1 MTQEK
6 TDNRCKI
13 IAAFVSLSSHLI
25 MHQIDVTSAHFA
37 VAFNIPLSNISIYFS
52 KLFSFRCLLIA
63 VGSASEFIV
72 ACVCSHLGSS
82 ESGNSGQGKGSSDK
96 GTNGKCRKYI
106 SMGCF
111 GLVLVMRLLFLCI
124 LHFASRLG
132 YFLYIV
138 LSIEAFFFGY
148 FHCSVLAIAPE
159 YSVPVVFAAN
169 ASRIFVLSLQF
180 VLDLCIKS
188 NALINIKIQTWVYVI
203 LTSIAVALW
212 IYCYASEDLTGSNHD
227 SSASTTSQTGDQT
240 SDKKDF
246 FGTLTK
252 AYSPFSMFFAGSMF
266 KDFLFPGVLPYAVLH
281 RDKCHIINMLVPI
294 ANMIGPISLYTLE
307 SIKSFKK
314 WETQFDCF
322 WVLVIP
328 MLGIF
333 ICSMMAIHKKNSR
346 ANLII
351 NSKKL
356 VLIITIMLILC
367 NSYLDPLS
375 FGGVAKTVKPQ
386 SESEGAE
393 KKSNNKKRG
402 DDSVITFHLILALF
416 MRFIFSKLSVG
427 YNDTR
432 VSLGYHLPKFRPNHK
447 MPKSNIGWY
456 FIRETFRRAWR
467 DTGSD
472 FKMNIK
478 EYL

>member
-1 MTQEK
+1 MTEDK
-6 TDNRCKI
+6 SDNKCKI

-25 MHQIDVTSAHFA
+25 MHQIDVSSAHFA

-72 ACVCSHLGSS
+72 SCACSGT
-82 ESGNSGQGKGSSDK
+82 SGNKG
-96 GTNGKCRKYI
+96 NGKCRKYI

-111 GLVLVMRLLFLCI
+111 GLVLVVRLCFSII
-124 LHFASRLG
+124 LHCSSRLG
-132 YFLYIV
+132 YFAYVI
-138 LSIEAFFFGY
+138 LSVEAFFFGY
-148 FHCSVLAIAPE
+148 FHCSVLAIAPQ

-180 VLDLCIKS
+180 ILDLWIKS
-188 NALINIKIQTWVYVI
+188 NALRKIQIQTWVCVI
-203 LTSIAVALW
+203 LTTIAVGLW
-212 IYCYASEDLTGSNHD
+212 VYCYVDESSSTSSAGQTGSQESN
-227 SSASTTSQTGDQT
+227 
-240 SDKKDF
+240 KMNF
-246 FGTLTK
+246 IETLVK
-252 AYSPFSMFFAGSMF
+252 AGSPFFMFFAGSMF

-281 RDKCHIINMLVPI
+281 RDKCHIINMMIPI
-294 ANMIGPISLYTLE
+294 ANMIGPVSLFALE
-307 SIKSFKK
+307 SMNSFNEWKT
-314 WETQFDCF
+314 EFDCY
-322 WVLVIP
+322 WVLVLP

-333 ICSMMAIHKKNSR
+333 IFSMLAIHTKDPNVVI
-346 ANLII
+346 II
-351 NSKKL
+351 NSRTF
-356 VLIITIMLILC
+356 VLIMTIILILC

-386 SESEGAE
+386 TEGSGKE
-393 KKSNNKKRG
+393 NNKKAG
-402 DDSVITFHLILALF
+402 DDSVITFHLIFALF

-432 VSLGYHLPKFRPNHK
+432 VRLGYHLPKFRPNHR

-456 FIRETFRRAWR
+456 FIRQTFRRAWR
-467 DTGSD
+467 DAGSD

>member
-1 MTQEK
+1 MTEK
-6 TDNRCKI
+6 NSDSKCKI

-63 VGSASEFIV
+63 VGSASEFLVSYI
-72 ACVCSHLGSS
+72 CTKFQGSDS
-82 ESGNSGQGKGSSDK
+82 SNGS
-96 GTNGKCRKYI
+96 NGKCRKYL

-111 GLVLVMRLLFLCI
+111 GFVLVMRLWFSII
-124 LHFASRLG
+124 LHCATRLG
-132 YFLYIV
+132 YFVYII

-169 ASRIFVLSLQF
+169 ASRLFVLSLQF
-180 VLDLCIKS
+180 ILDLCIKS
-188 NALINIKIQTWVYVI
+188 NPLVKIKIQTWVCAI
-203 LTSIAVALW
+203 LTTIAVGLW
-212 IYCYASEDLTGSNHD
+212 VYCNVDVHSTNSNTVESSSGGSGGMNFFTTLGKAS
-227 SSASTTSQTGDQT
+227 
-240 SDKKDF
+240 
-246 FGTLTK
+246 
-252 AYSPFSMFFAGSMF
+252 SPFLLFFAGSMF

-281 RDKCHIINMLVPI
+281 RDQCHIINMLVPI
-294 ANMIGPISLYTLE
+294 ANMVGPISLFTMELND
-307 SIKSFKK
+307 KFKEWK
-314 WETQFDCF
+314 DEFNCF
-322 WVLVIP
+322 WLLVLP

-333 ICSMMAIHKKNSR
+333 IFSMKAIHTKDVNT
-346 ANLII
+346 NVII
-351 NSKKL
+351 NSKGL
-356 VLIITIMLILC
+356 VLIITIILILC

-386 SESEGAE
+386 TTGKGTE
-393 KKSNNKKRG
+393 NNNNAG

-432 VSLGYHLPKFRPNHK
+432 VRLGYHLPKFRPNHK
-447 MPKSNIGWY
+447 MAQSNVGSY
-456 FIRETFRRAWR
+456 FIRETFRRAWH